1 VDSRS
6 WWLFSVR
13 FLDNVRSQLYIIHVD
28 ILTLLIHVVFKSASV
43 SHYMPRW
50 KKDQK
55 EFTVSV
61 TYHEHRGYQSYI
73 PKPIMQMLGNP
84 NAIKF
89 TIKNKKIELE
99 AGN

>member
-1 VDSRS
+1 
-6 WWLFSVR
+6 
-13 FLDNVRSQLYIIHVD
+13 
-28 ILTLLIHVVFKSASV
+28 VFNYYVA
-43 SHYMPRW
+43 RW

-61 TYHEHRGYQSYI
+61 TYHQHRGYQSYL
-73 PKPIMQMLGNP
+73 PKPIMEMLGNP

-89 TIKNKKIELE
+89 IIKNKKVELE